1 MPTYAQGAELQF
13 HFPMIASSAVGG
25 TAHET
30 TLATGAP
37 VVWYAGT
44 NDNGDAITS
53 GSPAFTPVQ
62 VTSGLWRV
70 VLSAAEM
77 NYKTVSVQI
86 TMTTAMTVFRTFHTV
101 VVQPRINY
109 PAGRSYQL
117 KANNRHDGTFKAN
130 NPIRLRPGATSVAV
144 SVDLASQF
152 GNEFVNI
159 VGPPTLANLSS
170 LTATALG
177 PRDTAAMVQLG
188 GTATAGDTGTVEFLA
203 TMKTGDTALV
213 TFDVKVFD
221 T

>member
-1 MPTYAQGAELQF
+1 MPNYAQGAELQF
-13 HFPMIASSAVGG
+13 HFPMVASAD
-25 TAHET
+25 HET
-30 TLATGAP
+30 PIIVGTP
-37 VVWYAGT
+37 VAWYAGT

-53 GSPAFTPVQ
+53 GNPAFTPVQ
-62 VTSGLWRV
+62 VTSGLWRM
-70 VLSAAEM
+70 VLSAAET
-77 NYKTVSVQI
+77 NFKTVSVQL
-86 TMTTAMTVFRTFHTV
+86 TLATAKTVFRTFHTV

-109 PAGRSYQL
+109 SAGRSYQL

-130 NPIRLRPGATSVAV
+130 NPIRLRPGAISVAV

-152 GNEFVNI
+152 GNEFVST

-213 TFDVKVFD
+213 TFDVKVFED
-221 T
+221 